1 MSEATNLVPPS
12 KGGGDDEDIEPQ
24 ERYSSSDVIAAAEE
38 LKFTQAQQKQVVD
51 DRLAQGKI
59 SKKQAQAE
67 LKKAYTTMAHT
78 YDRTELQKHF
88 DTDLEDGLTEE
99 RAAQLLIEVGYNEL
113 TPPKHDPWWLRLLK
127 SIFGGF
133 FNILLWLGSILCF
146 IAYGIDDS
154 DIKDP
159 TNLYLGVVLAVVV
172 TLTGIFGYYQESK
185 SADLMGSLSKM
196 KPKNVIVTR
205 SGKKLELEPR
215 ELVPGDICE
224 LTLGMALPSDLRIFD
239 CTPDMEV
246 DNSSLTGESE
256 PQKRDWKKSTETPAE
271 SSNLVFFG
279 TLVVNGKGSG
289 VVISTGDNTFMGR
302 TAQLATSTEGEETPI
317 AIEIK
322 DFVLKVSFIAFVL
335 GISFFIIGMVENQ
348 DLVANV
354 VFLIGIIVANVP
366 EGLLATV
373 TVSLTLTARRM
384 FDKNV
389 RVKNL
394 ESVETLGSTSVIC
407 SDKTGT
413 LTTNVM
419 TCQHIYY
426 NLKECECDTDNPMQA
441 VQGDFYQEKDPS
453 KRSPDFIKLIR
464 CGALCNNANFIDG
477 KVDVTANATEAAMV
491 KFSSGHI
498 SGEYKIPVPEYR
510 KTHKKLHEI
519 PFNSKNK
526 WQVSVHELP
535 SDFVLETE
543 EKQCTAKRKTCLVQM
558 KGAPERILAM
568 CDRYVKDGETLDLN
582 KDTREEILEGVMS
595 LGRRGERVLALA
607 ELILDSKIYDINVP
621 EPFIEQKQS
630 DEVDE
635 SLMNE
640 DQVVVKYLGEKHTV
654 SLSGIRGDD
663 NAIIPFDDLLIKH
676 LMQAIEKE
684 LGLPQAAQRLGF
696 SDFTGI
702 EAANTLAE
710 VGIKK
715 GCCVSLDKGPYKFAG
730 TKSEEVNWP
739 FMRKKADGDVEEGL
753 VFVGLYAMIDP
764 PRPGVPEAV
773 GRCQSAGIKVIM
785 VTGDHPVTAK
795 AIAQKVGII
804 APHSMTVEQVADEK
818 YGGDKERVLP
828 DEADAIVVPGHELQR
843 QLDQEADDPQ
853 KVANFWNNALNKDHV
868 VFART
873 SPQQKLLIV
882 SAVQERGGIVAV
894 TGDGVNDSPALK
906 KADIGV
912 AMGITGTEVAKEAA
926 DMILLDDNFAS
937 IVNGVEEGRIIF
949 DNLKKSIAYT
959 LSSNIPE
966 IAPFL
971 LFQTAAIPLPLSTV
985 MILLVDLGTDLAPA
999 ISMAYEGRESDIMER
1014 KPRDPAIH
1022 KLVTWRLVSF
1032 AYLQIGML
1040 QAIAGFYAYFV
1051 VLHGYGF
1058 RPGHLVGLDRYRVF
1072 NDYLKE
1078 QSLRDAYYLWCF
1090 NPETLGEKCYYLP
1103 NFYHGSVSVRGFET
1117 EIPYYTQEEFE
1128 KWQANSEPYAT
1139 ETKDFIVEQSAELK
1153 HSPPLT
1159 RKMLDGDEEL
1169 TWDTFETVYW
1179 QSDPELF
1186 GYNQDFSLFYQFSYD
1201 SFHAISGNTV
1211 LFPSRRCED
1220 EDYSEFYR
1228 TAVNDAG
1235 NRVKVPNVPPPFCNV
1250 DGFPNKPRT
1259 SHFPGSLNSL
1269 FPMQTRTRVEALARS
1284 NSAYFISIIVVQ
1296 WADLM
1301 ICKTRIRSLFEQGM
1315 TNTFMNYSLFF
1326 ETLLGAFLVY
1336 VPVANTVTGTRPL
1349 RFTWWTSAVPFS
1361 ILIYIYDELR
1371 KGWIRKNKL
1380 GWLHRNTYW

>member
-1 MSEATNLVPPS
+1 
-12 KGGGDDEDIEPQ
+12 
-24 ERYSSSDVIAAAEE
+24 
-38 LKFTQAQQKQVVD
+38 
-51 DRLAQGKI
+51 
-59 SKKQAQAE
+59 
-67 LKKAYTTMAHT
+67 
-78 YDRTELQKHF
+78 
-88 DTDLEDGLTEE
+88 
-99 RAAQLLIEVGYNEL
+99 
-113 TPPKHDPWWLRLLK
+113 
-127 SIFGGF
+127 
-133 FNILLWLGSILCF
+133 
-146 IAYGIDDS
+146 
-154 DIKDP
+154 
-159 TNLYLGVVLAVVV
+159 
-172 TLTGIFGYYQESK
+172 
-185 SADLMGSLSKM
+185 
-196 KPKNVIVTR
+196 
-205 SGKKLELEPR
+205 
-215 ELVPGDICE
+215 
-224 LTLGMALPSDLRIFD
+224 MALPADLRIID

-256 PQKRDWKKSTETPAE
+256 PQKRDWKPSDETPAE
-271 SSNLVFFG
+271 SANLTFFG
-279 TLVVNGKGSG
+279 TLVVNGKGTG
-289 VVISTGDNTFMGR
+289 VVIATGDETFMGR

-317 AIEIK
+317 AKEIK
-322 DFVLKVSFIAFVL
+322 DFVFKVSLIAFVL
-335 GISFFIIGMVENQ
+335 GVAFFIIGMVENQ
-348 DLVANV
+348 NLVANV

-419 TCQHIYY
+419 TCQHIFYD
-426 NLKECECDTDNPMQA
+426 LKECECDTDNPLA
-441 VQGDFYQEKDPS
+441 ALSGDFYKKDND
-453 KRSPDFIKLIR
+453 KIRNNDFLKLVR
-464 CGALCNNANFIDG
+464 CGALCNNADFVDG
-477 KVDVTANATEAAMV
+477 CVDPTANATEAAMV
-491 KFSSGHI
+491 KFSAGHVLA
-498 SGEYKIPVPEYR
+498 EYRTPVPEYR
-510 KTHKKLHEI
+510 KKHLKLHEI

-535 SDFVLETE
+535 YNMLLENERETMVE
-543 EKQCTAKRKTCLVQM
+543 MKIDSNRGMKDSHIRRAMVQM
-558 KGAPERILAM
+558 KGAPERILKL
-568 CDRYVKDGETLDLN
+568 CDRYLFEDQTIDLN
-582 KDTREEILEGVMS
+582 DEVRQAILDGVMS
-595 LGRRGERVLALA
+595 LGSRGERVLALA
-607 ELILDSKIYDINVP
+607 ELILDSNIYDINLM
-621 EPFIEQKQS
+621 EPVIEQKYD
-630 DEVDE
+630 DEIDE
-635 SLMNE
+635 SCSSENAVIIMYNDEKIKIVINAKDE
-640 DQVVVKYLGEKHTV
+640 DSGEK
-654 SLSGIRGDD
+654 IR
-663 NAIIPFDDLLIKH
+663 FEDLYIKH
-676 LMQAIEKE
+676 LMEAIELE
-684 LGLPQAAQRLGF
+684 LNNMPIATQRLGF
-696 SDFTGI
+696 SDFGPI
-702 EAANTLAE
+702 DAANSFKE
-710 VGIKK
+710 VGIKR
-715 GCCVSLDKGPYKFAG
+715 GSLIYLQKGPYKFSG
-730 TKSEEVNWP
+730 TKAEEVNWP
-739 FMRKKADGDVEEGL
+739 FRRNDNEEGL
-753 VFVGLYAMIDP
+753 VFIGLYAMIDP

-804 APHSMTVEQVADEK
+804 GPHSQTKEQVAELK
-818 YGGDKERVLP
+818 YNGNIDSVSDNEY
-828 DEADAIVVPGHELQR
+828 DAIVIPGHLLQEK
-843 QLDQEADDPQ
+843 LDTEAEDPQ
-853 KVANFWNNALNKDHV
+853 GVADFWNNALNKANV

-971 LFQTAAIPLPLSTV
+971 LFQVAAIPLPLSTV

-1040 QAIAGFYAYFV
+1040 QAIAGFYAYFT
-1051 VLHGYGF
+1051 VLHGFGF
-1058 RPGHLVGLDRYRVF
+1058 QPGHLLDLDRHRVF
-1072 NDYLKE
+1072 NEYLKADK
-1078 QSLRDAYYLWCF
+1078 LRDAYYLWCF
-1090 NPETLGEKCYYLP
+1090 KPDITDHCIYLP
-1103 NFYHGSVSVRGFET
+1103 NFYYGTVTVRGFQSDIKYYTDPEFQKWQNSNQNYVQQAKNYMVDVYPLLTHDKLNGKTDTRMTWEQFET
-1117 EIPYYTQEEFE
+1117 EYWKSNT
-1128 KWQANSEPYAT
+1128 SLS
-1139 ETKDFIVEQSAELK
+1139 D
-1153 HSPPLT
+1153 
-1159 RKMLDGDEEL
+1159 
-1169 TWDTFETVYW
+1169 FETGLYFKF
-1179 QSDPELF
+1179 SDESF
-1186 GYNQDFSLFYQFSYD
+1186 KSQNRHNQ
-1201 SFHAISGNTV
+1201 I
-1211 LFPSRRCED
+1211 LFPNRRCWA

-1228 TAVNDAG
+1228 EATNDEG
-1235 NRVKVPNVPPPFCNV
+1235 QLVSIPNMPPPFCNI
-1250 DGFPNKPRT
+1250 DDTKYPYKPRT
-1259 SHFPGSLNSL
+1259 YKYNIDNNKMNPL
-1269 FPMQTRTRVEALARS
+1269 FPMQTRARVESLAMS

-1326 ETLLGAFLVY
+1326 ETILGAFLVY

-1349 RFTWWTSAVPFS
+1349 RFTWWTAAVPFS
-1361 ILIYIYDELR
+1361 LAIYIYDELR
-1371 KGWIRKNKL
+1371 KGWIRKNRL

>member
-1 MSEATNLVPPS
+1 VKTKE
-12 KGGGDDEDIEPQ
+12 EDIEPQ

-38 LKFTQAQQKQVVD
+38 LKFKQDQAKTVVEE
-51 DRLAQGKI
+51 RVKQGKI
-59 SKKQAQAE
+59 SKKDAQRE
-67 LKKAYTTMAHT
+67 LKKAYHTLAQT
-78 YDRTELQKHF
+78 YDKPT
-88 DTDLEDGLTEE
+88 LEKEYSTSLENGLTDQQ
-99 RAAQLLIEVGYNEL
+99 AKDALTKYGPNEL
-113 TPPKHDPWWLRLLK
+113 TPPKHDPWWLRLIK
-127 SIFGGF
+127 SVFGGF
-133 FNILLWLGSILCF
+133 FNILLWLGSLLCF
-146 IAYGIDDS
+146 VAYAIDNS
-154 DIKDP
+154 DVKDP

-205 SGKKLELEPR
+205 GSQKHEIEPR
-215 ELVPGDICE
+215 YLVPGDICE
-224 LTLGMALPSDLRIFD
+224 LTLGMALPADLRIID

-256 PQKRDWKKSTETPAE
+256 PQKRDWKPSDETPAE
-271 SSNLVFFG
+271 SPNLCFFG
-279 TLVVNGKGSG
+279 TLVVNGKGTG
-289 VVISTGDNTFMGR
+289 IVIATGDETFMGR

-317 AIEIK
+317 AKEIK
-322 DFVLKVSFIAFVL
+322 DFVFKVSIIAFIL
-335 GISFFIIGMVENQ
+335 GISFFIIGMVENG
-348 DLVANV
+348 DIVRNV

-419 TCQHIYY
+419 TCQHVFYD
-426 NLKECECDTDNPMQA
+426 LKECECDTDNPMQA
-441 VQGDFYQEKDPS
+441 LVGDFYKKDDAKS
-453 KRSPDFIKLIR
+453 RNADFLKLTR
-464 CGALCNNANFIDG
+464 CGALCNNAEFLDG
-477 KVDVTANATEAAMV
+477 AVDPTANATEAAMV
-491 KFSSGHI
+491 KFSSGHVL
-498 SGEYKIPVPEYR
+498 SEYRIGVPEYR
-510 KTHKKLHEI
+510 KRHKKLHEI

-535 SDFVLETE
+535 KDMLLETE
-543 EKQCTAKRKTCLVQM
+543 QKMDGCEDADKLPLVQM
-558 KGAPERILAM
+558 KGAPERILKL
-568 CDRYVKDGETLDLN
+568 CDRYVFEDEVLPLNEETRASILDA
-582 KDTREEILEGVMS
+582 VMS
-595 LGRRGERVLALA
+595 LGSRGERVLALA
-607 ELILDSKIYDINVP
+607 ESILDPKLYNLNVREPVIEAKYDD
-621 EPFIEQKQS
+621 S
-630 DEVDE
+630 VDA
-635 SLMNE
+635 SCSTR
-640 DQVVVKYLGEKHTV
+640 DCVVVMFNGEKVQVAIDATDADTGKRV
-654 SLSGIRGDD
+654 PFEQCYIR
-663 NAIIPFDDLLIKH
+663 H
-676 LMQAIEKE
+676 LMECIEREIGIPVAAQRIGYSNRRDNIDAANSFKE
-684 LGLPQAAQRLGF
+684 LGIRRG
-696 SDFTGI
+696 
-702 EAANTLAE
+702 
-710 VGIKK
+710 
-715 GCCVSLDKGPYKFAG
+715 SLVHCLQGPYKFSG
-730 TKSEEVNWP
+730 TKAEDVNWP
-739 FMRKKADGDVEEGL
+739 FMRDGEQGL

-773 GRCQSAGIKVIM
+773 GRCQSAGIKVVM

-795 AIAQKVGII
+795 AIAQKVNII
-804 APHSMTVEQVADEK
+804 GPNSNCIQVNDASDIPRVQDKK
-818 YGGDKERVLP
+818 Y
-828 DEADAIVVPGHELQR
+828 DAVVVPGSILQEK
-843 QLDQEADDPQ
+843 LDTEAEDPQ
-853 KVANFWNNALNKDHV
+853 GVADFWNAALNKQNV

-971 LFQTAAIPLPLSTV
+971 LFQTMAIPLPLSTV

-999 ISMAYEGRESDIMER
+999 ISMAYEGRESDIMQR

-1022 KLVTWRLVSF
+1022 KLVTWSLVSF

-1040 QAIAGFYAYFV
+1040 QAIAGFYAYFT
-1051 VLHGYGF
+1051 VLNGYGF
-1058 RPGHLVGLDRYRVF
+1058 TPGHLAGLDRFRVF
-1072 NDYLKE
+1072 NE
-1078 QSLRDAYYLWCF
+1078 QRQGTILRDAYYLWCF
-1090 NPETLGEKCYYLP
+1090 DPSITSKCEYLP
-1103 NFYHGSVSVRGFET
+1103 NFYAGSYEPMSGYDT
-1117 EIPYYTQEEFE
+1117 EIPYYDNDQFSE
-1128 KWQANSEPYAT
+1128 WQKNDAEYAKEAKQYLVDYAADLDYAT
-1139 ETKDFIVEQSAELK
+1139 
-1153 HSPPLT
+1153 PLT
-1159 RKMLDGDEEL
+1159 MDMLQDNSLL
-1169 TWDTFETVYW
+1169 TWEDFEATYWKSSDETADDSMFGLLSKDTYEAVNG
-1179 QSDPELF
+1179 D
-1186 GYNQDFSLFYQFSYD
+1186 
-1201 SFHAISGNTV
+1201 TV
-1211 LFPSRRCED
+1211 LYPNRRCWA
-1220 EDYSEFYR
+1220 EDYSSFYR
-1228 TAVNDAG
+1228 THTNAAG
-1235 NRVKVPNVPPPFCNV
+1235 ETSKLPDLAPPFC
-1250 DGFPNKPRT
+1250 DTEDYGDKPRT
-1259 SHFPGSLNSL
+1259 FKYGVSPRSL
-1269 FPMQTRTRVEALARS
+1269 FPMQTRTRVESLAMS

-1301 ICKTRIRSLFEQGM
+1301 ICKTRVRSLFEQGM

-1326 ETLLGAFLVY
+1326 ETILGAFLVY

-1349 RFTWWTSAVPFS
+1349 KFTWWTAAVPFS
-1361 ILIYIYDELR
+1361 LLIYIYDELR
-1371 KGWIRKNKL
+1371 KGWIRKNRA